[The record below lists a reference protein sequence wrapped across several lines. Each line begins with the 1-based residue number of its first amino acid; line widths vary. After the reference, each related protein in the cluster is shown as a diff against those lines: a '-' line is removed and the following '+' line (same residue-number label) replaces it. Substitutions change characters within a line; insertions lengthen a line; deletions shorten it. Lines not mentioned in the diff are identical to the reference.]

1 MLESIASL
9 RQVKPLAYV
18 FAAIAAAFVFL
29 LMTSS
34 ALAAPAPVI
43 TGAVTSDANH
53 DGTVD
58 TITVSFSPNAQIN
71 DTLGAANGLDSI
83 TIDGGCT
90 GIVNGNYASP
100 GTATLVLT
108 VSGCVGS
115 NTSVTPTVTYTA
127 VADCATE
134 FAICNTDASAQ
145 LVGLTP
151 NATATDGA
159 APILLSAVLG
169 SATGSVS
176 GVLLNRLTFTYT
188 ENMTVNNG
196 PSSANVGALTT
207 AGTVTGLAT
216 FSTGNGADGAVV
228 QNPSMNTVAGN
239 TTAIITVDFVDGG
252 DFFASA
258 SATAPG
264 GTVTPISTNFVTQ
277 SAAGSDRQVYA
288 GTTVTASGDWD
299 LVKPTI
305 SSITLADNAGPN
317 GRIDR
322 ATIVFSHPVRDA
334 GFANADALL
343 TDSALTT
350 HAGTWDGAANND
362 ATKIFDVASDN
373 AVIDT
378 SATAAQF
385 TYTNTSGSFITDLAG
400 NLLDSAG
407 DACDVTDGCIAAA
420 DSVEVDGAKPQI
432 KTFTYEDTDLDGKID
447 HILLT
452 FSESVVGGSVLGASD
467 LTLTNV
473 GDFTSLA
480 FGAGADLISSTV
492 AFVDVTMGTEAS
504 AVDTKEN
511 STNIA
516 ISSQTAF
523 SLVDSTGNTNN
534 TLGAQAGNATFVDGA
549 KPILVST
556 SPVNAAVS
564 VSKTAVV
571 TLTFSEILTTMTF
584 SVVGQAVA
592 DYTKSLT
599 AAAVTLTPVG
609 AMAGGYHA
617 ITVATAVDAI
627 GNTYGGVTGAAVN
640 PFTFTVISS
649 SSTEPTVASYT
660 MLVTAPNGGEALVD
674 GTTKNITWSSSQ
686 TNSSAM
692 NNVNISYTTDGGVTY
707 HAIANNETNDGTYS
721 WTVPSIDAGQVFIK
735 VVGTDLVIELA
746 SDSSDTAFSIATTVI
761 TAPASGTTGVSPVT
775 GLTEDI
781 SVVAFGNY
789 IKSPFYDTVYY
800 VDYAT
805 DGSTLIRRPF
815 NDHQTFMTYQ
825 ANFNSVITVTDATLP
840 TLSLSTPMMP
850 RPGVVLVKITT
861 VNKVYAI
868 GTSGELRWVTSEELA
883 SSIYGSN
890 WSNYVIDI
898 PDTLYPSFTHGTDIV
913 TDENID
919 VSGMKTRAEV
929 NS

>member
-1 MLESIASL
+1 MLESIVST

-18 FAAIAAAFVFL
+18 FAALTAAFVFF

-34 ALAAPAPVI
+34 AFAAPAPVI

-83 TIDGGCT
+83 AIDGGCT

-108 VSGCVGS
+108 VSGCVAS

-169 SATGSVS
+169 SATGSVA
-176 GVLLNRLTFTYT
+176 GVALNRLTFTYS

-196 PSSANVGALTT
+196 ASSTNVGALTT

-216 FSTGNGADGAVV
+216 FSTGTGADGAVV
-228 QNPSMNTVAGN
+228 PNPIMNTVAGN
-239 TTAIITVDFVDGG
+239 TTTTITVDFVDRG
-252 DFFASA
+252 DFFTSA

-264 GTVTPISTNFVTQ
+264 GTVTPIANGFVTQ
-277 SAAGSDRQVYA
+277 SAAGALQVYA
-288 GTTVTASGDWD
+288 GTTVTASGSWD

-343 TDSALTT
+343 TDSAAAT
-350 HAGTWDGAANND
+350 HVGAWDVTANND
-362 ATKIFDVASDN
+362 ATKIFDVTSDN

-378 SATAAQF
+378 SAAAAQF
-385 TYTNTSGSFITDLAG
+385 TYTNDSGFFITDLAG
-400 NLLDSAG
+400 NLLDTASDGSIASG
-407 DACDVTDGCIAAA
+407 DST
-420 DSVEVDGAKPQI
+420 EVDGAKPQI
-432 KTFTYEDTDLDGKID
+432 KTFTYEDTSLDGKID
-447 HILLT
+447 HMLVT
-452 FSESVVGGSVLGASD
+452 FSESVVAGSVLGASD
-467 LTLTNV
+467 LILTGV
-473 GDFTSLA
+473 GDFTALA
-480 FGAGADLISSTV
+480 FGAGADLIASTV
-492 AFVDVTMGTEAS
+492 AFVDIEMGTAS
-504 AVDTKEN
+504 SATDTKEN
-511 STNIA
+511 ASTIA
-516 ISSQTAF
+516 ITSQAAF

-556 SPVNAAVS
+556 SPLNAAVG

-584 SVVGQAVA
+584 SVIGQSVA
-592 DYTKSLT
+592 DYTKNLT
-599 AAAVTLTPVG
+599 AAAATLTPIG

-627 GNTYGGVTGAAVN
+627 GNTYGGVTGTAVN
-640 PFTFTVISS
+640 PFHFTVLT
-649 SSTEPTVASYT
+649 SSTAEPTVASYT
-660 MLVTAPNGGEALVD
+660 MLVTAPNGGEALV
-674 GTTKNITWSSSQ
+674 GGATQNITWSSSQ
-686 TNSSAM
+686 TNSAAM
-692 NNVNISYTTDGGVTY
+692 NNVNISYTTDAGATY
-707 HAIANNETNDGTYS
+707 HTIATNEANDGSYI
-721 WTVPSIDAGQVFIK
+721 WTVPSIVAGQVFVK
-735 VVGTDLVIELA
+735 VIGTDLVAELA
-746 SDSSDTAFSIATTVI
+746 SDSSDSAFSISTAVV
-761 TAPASGTTGVSPVT
+761 TAPASGNTGLSPVT
-775 GLTEDI
+775 GLSEDI

-789 IKSPFYDTVYY
+789 IKSPSYDTVYY
-800 VDYAT
+800 VDYGT

-815 NDHQTFMTYQ
+815 NDHQTFITYQ
-825 ANFNSVITVTDATLP
+825 ANFNNVITVTDATLP
-840 TLSLSTPMMP
+840 TLSLGGPMMP
-850 RPGVVLVKITT
+850 KPGVVLVKIQT

-868 GTSGELRWVTSEELA
+868 GTSGELRWVTSESLA

-890 WSNYVIDI
+890 WSDYVIDI
-898 PDTLYPSFTHGTDIV
+898 PDTLYPRFMHGTDIT

-929 NS
+929 NM